1 MVFEI
6 KREEVFSLKN
16 KESSKSFDYKKL
28 TIKLHSEVYEPAED
42 TFQLLEAIHVN
53 ETDSVFE
60 IGTGCGLIALE
71 CCHRGA
77 DIVCSDINPFAV
89 ELTHLNYV
97 NNKSCLKGGFEIRTG
112 DLFSVLKPFEQFDV
126 IIFNPPYLPTNSND
140 LVGDSGWFDTATDGG
155 VDGLR
160 VTRRFI
166 DGLKKYL
173 CRNGRAYF
181 VFSSLA
187 ERKKLETYLSDTG
200 FKSEIVMSRRFND
213 ELIDIYCIYF

>member
-1 MVFEI
+1 M
-6 KREEVFSLKN
+6 KRGFFNLKN
-16 KESSKSFDYKKL
+16 KVSPGMFHYNDL
-28 TIKLHSEVYEPAED
+28 AVVLHSEVYEPAED
-42 TFQLLEAIHVN
+42 TFQLLGAIHVN

-71 CCHRGA
+71 CCRCGA
-77 DIVCSDINPFAV
+77 DVVCSDINPFAI

-97 NNKSCLKGGFEIRTG
+97 NNKSCLKGGFEIRKG
-112 DLFSVLKPFEQFDV
+112 DLFSVLKPVERFDV
-126 IIFNPPYLPTNSND
+126 IIFNLPYLPTNSDD
-140 LVGDSGWFDTATDGG
+140 LIGGSGWFDTATDGG

-173 CRNGRAYF
+173 CRNDRAYF

-187 ERKKLETYLSDTG
+187 ERKKLETYLSDAG
-200 FKSEIVMSRRFND
+200 FKAEIVKSRRFND
-213 ELIDIYCIYF
+213 ELIDVYCIYF